1 MRDWRNLTQE
11 ERKAE
16 RDKIPGEYAR
26 KQIMNANMAAT
37 LDLLK
42 DDQFA
47 QAKAWKV
54 SFGSYLIN
62 TPEEIAAHCRAAA
75 HKKHLTL
82 SLLGRDSWDRPVY
95 NDGTGRLLVDVD
107 PRNGRSPDICTK
119 QGNSFEGEPSS
130 PVDAIFTFVPYRDTW

>member
-16 RDKIPGEYAR
+16 RDKIPRESDR
-26 KQIMNANMAAT
+26 KQLMNANMAAT

-75 HKKHLTL
+75 HCK
-82 SLLGRDSWDRPVY
+82 D
-95 NDGTGRLLVDVD
+95 
-107 PRNGRSPDICTK
+107 
-119 QGNSFEGEPSS
+119 
-130 PVDAIFTFVPYRDTW
+130 

>member
-16 RDKIPGEYAR
+16 RDKIPRESDR
-26 KQIMNANMAAT
+26 KQLMNANMAAT

-62 TPEEIAAHCRAAA
+62 TPEEIAAHCR
-75 HKKHLTL
+75 LI
-82 SLLGRDSWDRPVY
+82 SSS
-95 NDGTGRLLVDVD
+95 TG
-107 PRNGRSPDICTK
+107 GKS
-119 QGNSFEGEPSS
+119 
-130 PVDAIFTFVPYRDTW
+130 